1 MKMMKDLGLNLP
13 VKDPNRNTRKIS
25 VVNAENSDK
34 TETQEIIDVSRQEL
48 DSPMLDEVAKRRGNN
63 MKPSF

>member
-1 MKMMKDLGLNLP
+1 MMKDLGLNLP

-48 DSPMLDEVAKRRGNN
+48 NSPMLDEAA
-63 MKPSF
+63 